1 MDPILCSDAVNG
13 GRLKYFEL
21 FFRFLNRVEETILCL
36 MLLQMGLSTFLQI
49 VMRYVFHSAITW
61 LDELVHVEV
70 VILTFFGAAL
80 GIKYGSHM
88 CVDVMKKHLTGR
100 WRLFVEAGSN
110 LVIAVYVF
118 LVVYFGT
125 GLIERMAVHPH
136 FTPTLRIPKHY
147 LYFLVCVGLGLIG
160 VRCVLKTIEMIR
172 EFVAEK
178 GQEVGR

>member
-1 MDPILCSDAVNG
+1 M
-13 GRLKYFEL
+13 KYFDR
-21 FFRFLNRVEETILCL
+21 FFLFLNRIEETILCL

-88 CVDVMKKHLTGR
+88 CVDVMKKRLEGR
-100 WRLFVEAGSN
+100 WQFFIEAVSH

-118 LVVYFGT
+118 LVVYFGS
-125 GLIERMAVHPH
+125 GLIERMTAHPH

-147 LYFLVCVGLGLIG
+147 LYFLVCVGLALIG
-160 VRCVLKTIEMIR
+160 VRCVLKTMQMIR
-172 EFVAEK
+172 AIVAGK
-178 GQEVGR
+178 GQEAGL